1 MGYAARKLE
10 TDDEVVTTFATVE
23 EVRPDG
29 LTLDDGREARRA
41 PSCLLEPRVGDR
53 ALVVVRGAEAYVL
66 AVLDRAGAG
75 AARLSVEGDLDV
87 AVQGRFTVAAQE
99 GISLLTKERLETVAA
114 SITTRAME
122 RSFAIDRL
130 SIVGKELVANT
141 RVAKLVTGA
150 LESIAERV
158 HHHAKRSF
166 RTIEQID
173 QLRAKR
179 IDYRTDEEMALKSRH
194 AFISATEL
202 VKILGEQIHM
212 G

>member
-1 MGYAARKLE
+1 MGYAVLKLE

-53 ALVVVRGAEAYVL
+53 ALVVERGDEAYVL
-66 AVLDRAGAG
+66 AILDRSEPG
-75 AARLSVEGDLDV
+75 AARLDVEGDLEV
-87 AVQGRFTVAAQE
+87 SVRGRFTVAADE
-99 GISLLTKERLETVAA
+99 GIGLLTRKRLETVASA
-114 SITTRAME
+114 ISMRAE
-122 RSFAIDRL
+122 EGSFAIDRL
-130 SIVGKELVANT
+130 SMVGKELVANT

-158 HHHAKRSF
+158 QHHAKRSF
-166 RTIEQID
+166 RTIEQLD

-179 IDYRTDEEMALKSRH
+179 IDYRTDEELSLRARH
-194 AFISATEL
+194 AFVSATEL